1 MSLNTVI
8 SEKKEY
14 EGVKEQGDE
23 ESEEGVGVD
32 CGEAYKKRHE
42 GVEEEDNKESDVGGG
57 NKDN

>member
-1 MSLNTVI
+1 MRNV
-8 SEKKEY
+8 
-14 EGVKEQGDE
+14 G
-23 ESEEGVGVD
+23 EGVGVD